1 MPENPDPRPSG
12 AEPNQSTTDTR
23 PQARSAARRSHG
35 GSRNRRRG
43 PRHVNEGVG
52 RFDGLGRGLK
62 LSTIAVPFLAVMAA
76 AAFFYFARP
85 VLVPLATAATITYL
99 LAPAVD
105 FLTRRGLSRGLAVT
119 AVLVVALSLFVGI
132 GYVLLGEAYD
142 LATRTPQYLQS
153 LQTLLGEWR
162 EKLPPT
168 FANAL
173 PASVDEVWQ
182 SLDLKDIAIVP
193 KTFLSGL
200 GWTLSLLVWCA
211 MVAIL
216 AVFMLLDQP
225 AMYRRIVRVM
235 GADQESQVRETL
247 QNINRQLE
255 QFLIVRFGIS
265 AVLAV
270 VVTIGL
276 MILGVPYSYIWGP
289 LTGLLNVV
297 PYFGAILAAVPPIIV
312 AMVDAGS
319 LMAGVWVALFFLVV
333 QFIEGNVVAPK
344 IMGDRVS
351 LNVVAVL
358 AATLVWGWLWGP
370 IGVLLAVPITA
381 AMKLVCE
388 RIEPLRPIAVLLG

>member
-1 MPENPDPRPSG
+1 
-12 AEPNQSTTDTR
+12 
-23 PQARSAARRSHG
+23 
-35 GSRNRRRG
+35 
-43 PRHVNEGVG
+43 VG